1 MLLNLILNAQQELQE
16 KRADSEEPDICITT
30 EQGHGSVIVTITDR
44 GPGIPAAELQTLFQP
59 FKSTKSGGLGLGLYQ
74 CKRIVE
80 EHGGS
85 IRIRSEVGQG
95 TEVRLE
101 LPAAAPAKSKEMFMI

>member
-1 MLLNLILNAQQELQE
+1 LQQVLMSLILNDQQKLQG
-16 KRADSEEPDICITT
+16 KRADSEEPDIYITT
-30 EQGHGSVIVTITDR
+30 EQCHESVIVTLIDR

-59 FKSTKSGGLGLGLYQ
+59 FKSTKPGGLGLGLYQ

-80 EHGGS
+80 EHGGT
-85 IRIRSEVGQG
+85 IRMRTKVGQE

-101 LPAAAPAKSKEMFMI
+101 LQAAHP